1 MEEQHQNPSK
11 IVKEWLEQM
20 GKLQW
25 DPWPEEQIKPYFE
38 KHVGNEEDTED
49 LVKIDPT
56 IEDAKYSYKGQKDDD
71 GEPHFYGTLTY
82 ENGKGSV
89 SKKEYLCNQCMGIC
103 LRT

>member
-38 KHVGNEEDTED
+38 NHGEQKRKW
-49 LVKIDPT
+49 KIHHL
-56 IEDAKYSYKGQKDDD
+56 ELF
-71 GEPHFYGTLTY
+71 EW
-82 ENGKGSV
+82 
-89 SKKEYLCNQCMGIC
+89 IC
-103 LRT
+103 LVSVADWANETKI

>member
-1 MEEQHQNPSK
+1 MEEHDQNPSK

-38 KHVGNEEDTED
+38 THDVNEDTED

-56 IEDAKYSYKGQKDDD
+56 IKDTKYSYKGHKDDD
-71 GEPHFYGTLTY
+71 GEPHSYGTLTY

-89 SKKEYLCNQCMGIC
+89 SIKE
-103 LRT
+103 